1 MLSAETIISK
11 FLWMMFL
18 VAKLATLGEFLSDCL
33 HHKNK
38 NLYILFKLF
47 STILIREIFQE
58 QKPDWEATA
67 ALSVLRP
74 GGGGE
79 GSDCPDL

>member
-11 FLWMMFL
+11 FLWRMFL

-58 QKPDWEATA
+58 QKPD
-67 ALSVLRP
+67 
-74 GGGGE
+74 
-79 GSDCPDL
+79 